1 VPVDFGQW
9 LPDQPSL
16 NNPGAKALI
25 NGFPTTRGFSAVPS
39 ATATTAPEQVAG
51 GTTTAIPEI
60 LGIYSTVEVTG
71 ADIEARTY
79 IGTSSRLLKY
89 DTLQS
94 KFAEFTSSDPTYTNI
109 PRWQFVEF
117 ATTGGTRYVYAA
129 GGSSVTLQRFP
140 SDGTAAPAAV
150 SAVSSGTATPN
161 ATHLAVVGRF
171 LVCGNT
177 SNSEAEVRWS
187 QIDDADSW
195 TIGSN
200 QADAQIIADAS
211 EVTGLVGGETGLVLT
226 REGLLRMQYVGAPLV
241 FTFDKVSNLGCDFP
255 GSVAARSADEVYYL
269 SEDGFHRYAGGQVA
283 NIGAQRVNDFFFSDF
298 DRDAA
303 SRIACTI
310 DPVRSLVV
318 WSYGSK
324 SADTDTNDTLL
335 VFDYTLDRW
344 GMARIDHTTVGVTRQ
359 VGRTL
364 ESLDTDASAT
374 IFARDGTEVQD
385 RAGNTVLT
393 RGGGIDSLTISFDSA
408 AYQGGQSI
416 LALAQDTTDGTVLST
431 LSGTPLPLTVQTGE
445 FEPVETRHAMLRS
458 VFPHIDG
465 AADAEIR
472 AQVSARTRQVDSQ
485 IFGQVATVNSA
496 NIIPL
501 RKAGRYMA
509 LKFLA
514 SGNWSEAHGFSFD
527 ATAQGR
533 R

>member
-1 VPVDFGQW
+1 MPVDFGQW

-25 NGFPTTRGFSAVPS
+25 NGFPTMRGFSAVPS

-51 GTTTAIPEI
+51 GATTAIPEI
-60 LGIYSTVEVTG
+60 LGIFSTVDITG
-71 ADIEARTY
+71 QTIESRTY
-79 IGTSSRLLKY
+79 IGTASRLLKY

-109 PRWQFVEF
+109 PRWQFAEF
-117 ATTGGTRYVYAA
+117 ATTGGTRYIYAA
-129 GGSSVTLQRFP
+129 GGSSIPLQRFQA
-140 SDGTAAPAAV
+140 DGLAAPAAV
-150 SAVSSGTATPN
+150 ATAPN

-177 SNSEAEVRWS
+177 STSEAEVRWS
-187 QIDDADSW
+187 QIDDGGTW
-195 TIGSN
+195 TVGSN

-211 EVTGLVGGETGLVLT
+211 EVTGVVGGENGLILT

-255 GSVAARSADEVYYL
+255 GSVAARSSDEVYYL
-269 SEDGFHRYAGGQVA
+269 SEDGFHRYAGGQVT
-283 NIGAQRVNDFFFSDF
+283 NIGAQRINDFFFSDF
-298 DRDAA
+298 DRNNAA
-303 SRIACTI
+303 NLSCTI

-324 SADTDTNDTLL
+324 SADTNSNDTLL
-335 VFDYTLDRW
+335 VYDYTLDRW

-364 ESLDTDASAT
+364 ESLDQDASAE
-374 IFARDGTEVQD
+374 IFARDGTQVQD
-385 RAGNTVLT
+385 RAGSTILT

-408 AYQGGQSI
+408 VYQGSQSI
-416 LALAQDTTDGTVLST
+416 LALAQDTEDGTVLST

-485 IFGQVATVNSA
+485 IFGQVATVNSS

>member
-1 VPVDFGQW
+1 MPVDFGQW

-25 NGFPTTRGFSAVPS
+25 NGFPTTRGFAAVPS

-51 GTTTAIPEI
+51 GSTTAIPEI

-71 ADIEARTY
+71 TDIEARTY
-79 IGTSSRLLKY
+79 IGTASRLLKY

-109 PRWQFVEF
+109 PRWQFAEF

-129 GGSSVTLQRFP
+129 GGVSVPLQRFP

-150 SAVSSGTATPN
+150 ATAPN

-177 SNSEAEVRWS
+177 SDSEAQVRWS
-187 QIDDADSW
+187 QIDDAASW

-200 QADAQIIADAS
+200 QADAQVIPDAS
-211 EVTGLVGGETGLVLT
+211 EVVGLVGGETGLVLT
-226 REGLLRMQYVGAPLV
+226 REGLHRMTFVGAPLV
-241 FTFDKVSNLGCDFP
+241 FTFDKVSNLGCDFA
-255 GSVAARSADEVYYL
+255 GSVAARSSDEVYYL
-269 SEDGFHRYAGGQVA
+269 SEDGFHRYAGGVVQ
-283 NIGAQRVNDFFFSDF
+283 NIGAQRVNEFFFSDF
-298 DRDAA
+298 DRDSA
-303 SRIACTI
+303 SRLACTI

-324 SADTDTNDTLL
+324 SADADTNDTLL
-335 VFDYTLDRW
+335 VYDYTLDRW

-385 RAGNTVLT
+385 RAGSTVLT

-416 LALAQDTTDGTVLST
+416 LALAQDTTEGTVLST

-445 FEPVETRHAMLRS
+445 FEPVETRHAMLRA
-458 VFPHIDG
+458 VYPHIDG
-465 AADAEIR
+465 AADAVIR

-485 IFGQVATVNSA
+485 IFGQVATVNDS

-501 RKAGRYMA
+501 RKSGRYVA